1 MGQKTKRAAG
11 DRALPV
17 ASPRVLT
24 AVWAALLVLLGLTIA
39 VARLRVVSW
48 SPVLNLVI
56 ATAKAGLVLLFFM
69 QLRSEGRFLKVML
82 GVALAALTVIIVLT
96 FSDVWFRG

>member
-1 MGQKTKRAAG
+1 MGKETKRG
-11 DRALPV
+11 DRERAFPI
-17 ASPRVLT
+17 ASSGSLT

-39 VARLRVVSW
+39 VARIRFASW
-48 SPVLNLVI
+48 GVVLNLAI

-82 GVALAALTVIIVLT
+82 GMALAALTLIIVLT